1 MSPSTLAVSH
11 FFHLIATVVW
21 IGGLFIMVLLVLP
34 AARRVLNEQPMLY
47 VFMNRLRRRFVP
59 LSNLSLA
66 VLVVTGLIQMSADPN
81 YDGLLQFSNEWSRA
95 MLFKHLAIVGMFVCM
110 MIGQFGVAPALDR
123 ALLLQEKGKGDP
135 AALAGLQRSETR
147 LTWIN
152 VGLALLV
159 LMFTAW
165 ATAI

>member
-1 MSPSTLAVSH
+1 MSQPTLALSY

-34 AARRVLNEQPMLY
+34 AARRVLNEQPTLY

-66 VLVVTGLIQMSADPN
+66 VLVVTGLIQMSGDPN
-81 YDGLLQFSNEWSRA
+81 YDGLLQFDNAWSRA
-95 MLFKHLAIVGMFVCM
+95 MLLKHLAIVGMVVCM
-110 MIGQFGVAPALDR
+110 AIGQFGVAPALDR

-135 AALAGLQRSETR
+135 TTLAALQRSETR
-147 LTWIN
+147 LTWVN
-152 VGLALLV
+152 VGLGALV
-159 LMFTAW
+159 LLFTAW